1 MREILIGLVLA
12 AAASQAVADVT
23 LQLLVKHLA
32 SPNAYRPFGD
42 IGRFDIRDGNSST
55 SAGEC
60 PGNTNSAGKLEC
72 RFACKPG
79 DSVTKTFKV
88 VPPRNER
95 TRLYTTPVTKT
106 VSLQGCQLSVTQ
118 LEFVYVDFSLAL
130 RDLTRGTPLAEQFAN
145 PTNAGWE
152 GNFNVSS
159 EAWTAMSRTP
169 DGRQKLDRIRSIT
182 GEIALDK
189 ISARDAPAAAKWDAV
204 SVGISNVL
212 IKESV
217 VRNYGQEAAAEIAV
231 TPNKA
236 DFYKNLR
243 VFGEQI
249 EAKPSMTPGDA
260 RRLNDVNKLIGTT
273 SDKLPAASFKS
284 IAID

>member
-1 MREILIGLVLA
+1 MIGLVLA
-12 AAASQAVADVT
+12 SAASQAVADVT

-42 IGRFDIRDGNSST
+42 IGRFAIRDGEAGT

-60 PGNTNSAGKLEC
+60 PGNTNAAGKLTC
-72 RFACKPG
+72 RFACQPG
-79 DSVTKTFKV
+79 DPTTRAFKV
-88 VPPRNER
+88 IPPRNER
-95 TRLYTTPVTKT
+95 TRLYTTPPAKT
-106 VSLQGCQLSVTQ
+106 VSLQGCQLSVAE
-118 LEFVYVDFSLAL
+118 LEFVYVDFALAL
-130 RDLTRGTPLAEQFAN
+130 RDLTKGTPLAEQFAN
-145 PTNAGWE
+145 AASANWDG
-152 GNFNVSS
+152 GFNPSS

-182 GEIALDK
+182 GELALDK
-189 ISARDAPAAAKWDAV
+189 ISAQDAPAAAKWDAL

-217 VRNYGQEAAAEIAV
+217 VRNYGKDAAAAIAV
-231 TPNKA
+231 TPKKA
-236 DFYKNLR
+236 DFYRNLR
-243 VFGEQI
+243 LVGEQI
-249 EAKPSMTPGDA
+249 EARPSMTPGDA